1 MTRSPTLPA
10 TATALALALA
20 LAGCGPSAE
29 ERAAQAAA
37 AEAMR
42 LAQREDAAVQAERL
56 YEVAKAEHDVALAAA
71 HAEVIMAEFAGTATA
86 ARVAADAAPLIERAR
101 AEREAARL
109 AALWTYHALPNPDAG
124 GIVYSGY
131 AYALREP
138 PRPHAKLVLRRAPRW
153 GQSVY
158 LVLDEPHQFDCPPG
172 CTVRVAF
179 DDAPAT
185 AWAARKPDENLQ
197 ALFIEDDARFVRAIA
212 DGAQRVSIELSQGG
226 EPRTLAWEVGGFVM
240 ERLERAAPDEG
251 R

>member
-1 MTRSPTLPA
+1 MTRPTSRLA
-10 TATALALALA
+10 AALALAAL
-20 LAGCGPSAE
+20 LAGCGPSPE
-29 ERAAQAAA
+29 ERAAEAAA
-37 AEAMR
+37 AEALR
-42 LAQREDAAVQAERL
+42 LAQREDAAVLAERQ
-56 YEVAKAEHDVALAAA
+56 YEVAKAERDIALAAA
-71 HAEVIMAEFAGTATA
+71 HAEVIIAEFAGTATA

-138 PRPHAKLVLRRAPRW
+138 SRPHAKLVLRRAPDW

-172 CTVRVAF
+172 CRVRIAF
-179 DDAPAT
+179 DDAPPA
-185 AWAARKPDENLQ
+185 AWAARKPEENLQ

-212 DGAQRVSIELSQGG
+212 GGAQRVSVEVSQGG
-226 EPRTLAWEVGGFVM
+226 EPRTLVWEVGGFVM
-240 ERLERAAPDEG
+240 ERLERAAPDAG